1 LIVRFGLE
9 KVMALTQLE
18 GKRDR
23 GFRAL
28 QSAGMENRGFHGDK
42 GDLFD
47 RMIRAVDMAFLS
59 QSG

>member
-1 LIVRFGLE
+1 
-9 KVMALTQLE
+9 MALTQLE